1 MVSRMIGYIAA
12 AAVML
17 ALTAGIFK
25 PIHSGQNE
33 QRSMDRGAALVED
46 CHTCH
51 SPKILGPK
59 GPQPDPERL
68 FSGSPAAMKLPE
80 IPGDLIAP
88 QKWGGFFTNDLT
100 AWVGPWGVS
109 FSSNLTPDKET
120 GIGNWTFDTFK
131 DVMRTGMLHDGSR
144 SLLPPMPTAFS
155 ALSDEDLKAMF
166 DYFMSLKPIAN
177 PVQQPIPPQKLNQ
190 EPAPMKQP

>member
-1 MVSRMIGYIAA
+1 MGRFAA
-12 AAVML
+12 AAV
-17 ALTAGIFK
+17 ALTLSAGVFSTA
-25 PIHSGQNE
+25 HCGRNE
-33 QRSMDRGAALVED
+33 KQTMNRGAALVED

-51 SPKILGPK
+51 SPKIFGPK

-68 FSGSPAAMKLPE
+68 FSGSPATMKLPE
-80 IPGDLIAP
+80 IPGSLIAP

-109 FSSNLTPDKET
+109 YGSNLTPDKET

-131 DVMRTGMLHDGSR
+131 DVMRTGMFHDGSR
-144 SLLPPMPTAFS
+144 PLLPPMPTAFS

-166 DYFMSLKPIAN
+166 DYFMALKPVAN
-177 PVQQPIPPQKLNQ
+177 PVPHPIPPQKLSLD
-190 EPAPMKQP
+190 PALMK